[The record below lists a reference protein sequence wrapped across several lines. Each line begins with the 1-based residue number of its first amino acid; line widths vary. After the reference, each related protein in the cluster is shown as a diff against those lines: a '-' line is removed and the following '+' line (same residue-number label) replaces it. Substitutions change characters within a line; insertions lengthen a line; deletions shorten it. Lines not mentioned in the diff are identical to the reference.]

1 MSKYERLARLLK
13 IITLVKSNPRLNRS
27 DLARL
32 CEVNSV
38 RTIQRDINSL
48 AIANIP
54 IFWTGEGYEIMPGF
68 FLPPL
73 ALTLEEALSLVLS
86 AKAFTNGEGTF
97 HKGAIESAVSKIV
110 ATLPEGARN
119 LLELNSDK
127 INVESRKAADTGG
140 LISRLYQAILNSKQL
155 RISYYSYSSNAVSER
170 VIDPYA
176 LTYRRR
182 AWYLVAFCHER
193 KDTLLFRTNRIKT
206 LEYTGKI
213 FSRPSDFSL
222 KEYMAKS
229 WQAMRGYKGEKTEVV
244 VKFDP
249 RIAPLIK
256 EVDWHPTQRIENLSD
271 GSILYTVTVSGTK
284 EISFWILSYGQEAE
298 VLSPESLRDELAAVA
313 EKMYQRY
320 RRTQSQ

>member
-13 IITLVKSNPRLNRS
+13 IITLVKSNPRLNRT

-86 AKAFTNGEGTF
+86 AKAFTNGEGAF

-110 ATLPEGARN
+110 ATLPEGAKN
-119 LLELNSDK
+119 LLELDSDK
-127 INVESRKAADTGG
+127 ISVESRKAAGMGG
-140 LISRLYQAILNSKQL
+140 LINRLYQAILNSKQL

-206 LEYTGKI
+206 LEYTGKT
-213 FSRPSDFSL
+213 FSRPSNFSL

-229 WQAMRGYKGEKTEVV
+229 WQAMRGYKGEETEVV

-256 EVDWHPTQRIENLSD
+256 EVDWHPTQRIEDLSD

-284 EISFWILSYGQEAE
+284 EISLWILSYGQEAE
-298 VLSPESLRDELAAVA
+298 VLSPASLRDELAAVA

>member
-13 IITLVKSNPRLNRS
+13 IITLVKSNPRLNRA

-48 AIANIP
+48 AIANVP

-86 AKAFTNGEGTF
+86 AKAFTNGEGSF
-97 HKGAIESAVSKIV
+97 HESAIESAVSKII

-119 LLELNSDK
+119 LLELDSDK
-127 INVESRKAADTGG
+127 ISVESRKAADTGG

-155 RISYYSYSSNAVSER
+155 RINYYSYSSSAVSER

-182 AWYLVAFCHER
+182 AWYLIAFCHER

-206 LEYTGKI
+206 LEYTGKT

-229 WQAMRGYKGEKTEVV
+229 WQAMRDYKGAETEVV

-256 EVDWHPTQRIENLSD
+256 EVDWHPTQRIEDLPD

-298 VLSPESLRDELAAVA
+298 VLSPASLRDELAAVA

-320 RRTQSQ
+320 RGTQGQ

>member
-13 IITLVKSNPRLNRS
+13 IITLVKSNPRLNRT

-86 AKAFTNGEGTF
+86 AKAFTNGEGNF
-97 HKGAIESAVSKIV
+97 HEGAIESAVSKII

-119 LLELNSDK
+119 LLELDSDK
-127 INVESRKAADTGG
+127 ISVESRKAADTGG
-140 LISRLYQAILNSKQL
+140 LIGRLYQAILNSKQL
-155 RISYYSYSSNAVSER
+155 RISYYSYSSNEVSER

-193 KDTLLFRTNRIKT
+193 KDTLIFRTNRIKT
-206 LEYTGKI
+206 LEHTGKT

-229 WQAMRGYKGEKTEVV
+229 WQAMKGEETEVV

-256 EVDWHPTQRIENLSD
+256 EVDWHPTQRIEDLSD

-298 VLSPESLRDELAAVA
+298 VISPASLRDELATVT
-313 EKMYQRY
+313 EKMCQRY
-320 RRTQSQ
+320 RRTQNQ